1 MRRVPEARGAQPLVM
16 LDTAYLAGAGL
27 CLLAFIGEYDP
38 GAYLVMAAAA
48 ASAARLAGGPTATP
62 C

>member
-1 MRRVPEARGAQPLVM
+1 M

-48 ASAARLAGGPTATP
+48 ASAPRLAGGPTATP